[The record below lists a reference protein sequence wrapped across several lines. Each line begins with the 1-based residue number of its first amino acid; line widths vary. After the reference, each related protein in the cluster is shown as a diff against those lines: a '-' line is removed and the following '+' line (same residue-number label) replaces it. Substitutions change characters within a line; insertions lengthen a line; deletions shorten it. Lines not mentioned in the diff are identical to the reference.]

1 MSAAK
6 MGRPTNS
13 PKDVMV
19 RVRMDKTTLSKLDKC
34 VDLKGSNRSQVIRDA
49 IVLVYSKIK
58 KYKKFRRHALL
69 QNQKILHRAFFEN
82 QFRSDHYAR

>member
-1 MSAAK
+1 MRNYTSMYSIVSEK
-6 MGRPTNS
+6 FYRRKNPPIKFLGRPTNS

-58 KYKKFRRHALL
+58 K
-69 QNQKILHRAFFEN
+69 
-82 QFRSDHYAR
+82 

>member
-58 KYKKFRRHALL
+58 K
-69 QNQKILHRAFFEN
+69 
-82 QFRSDHYAR
+82 

>member
-49 IVLVYSKIK
+49 IVSVYSKIK
-58 KYKKFRRHALL
+58 K
-69 QNQKILHRAFFEN
+69 
-82 QFRSDHYAR
+82 

>member
-1 MSAAK
+1 MSATK

-49 IVLVYSKIK
+49 IVLV
-58 KYKKFRRHALL
+58 
-69 QNQKILHRAFFEN
+69 
-82 QFRSDHYAR
+82 